1 MGRSPTHLKGE
12 GCARARE
19 LENRWRELER
29 VCFDGL
35 GGRLELHQES
45 GDVDAPMRRGV
56 GREPAARLLELTF
69 AADSLTAP
77 GLVPGDGDVDET
89 LEEVTLGRLGG
100 APRVFQ
106 LLVGGKEL
114 AGPNQLQAALER
126 IVRWRP

>member
-1 MGRSPTHLKGE
+1 
-12 GCARARE
+12 
-19 LENRWRELER
+19 
-29 VCFDGL
+29 
-35 GGRLELHQES
+35 
-45 GDVDAPMRRGV
+45 MRRAV
-56 GREPAARLLELTF
+56 GREPAARLLELAL
-69 AADSLTAP
+69 AADSLAAL
-77 GLVPGDGDVDET
+77 GLVPSDGDVDET